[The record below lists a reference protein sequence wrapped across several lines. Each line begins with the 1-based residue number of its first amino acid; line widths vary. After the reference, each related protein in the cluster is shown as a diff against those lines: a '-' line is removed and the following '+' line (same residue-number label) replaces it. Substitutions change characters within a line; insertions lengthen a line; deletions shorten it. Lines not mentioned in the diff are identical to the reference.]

1 MSLKLDWV
9 TSQFNYANYL
19 SNERPAFLYQPIDCV
34 EKKHSPFNRPT
45 LILAKPDD
53 VSKVAKIR
61 NRYNQVPHLTQ
72 DTSSRFLAFRALNW
86 WVASDIWLVPFNS
99 RAYVVTEL
107 IV

>member
-34 EKKHSPFNRPT
+34 EKKHSPFNRPS
-45 LILAKPDD
+45 LILAKPD
-53 VSKVAKIR
+53 
-61 NRYNQVPHLTQ
+61 